1 MAYIDGIVL
10 PVPGGNKDEYLAF
23 AGKMDPIFLE
33 YGATRVVEGWGDDV
47 ARGKTTDF
55 FMATKAEEGEN
66 VVLSWIM
73 WPDKATRDAG
83 WAKIMQD
90 PRMGPGAGHTPPY
103 DGKRMFWGGFEVAL
117 DLGKD

>member
-1 MAYIDGIVL
+1 MAYIDGIVI
-10 PVPGGNKDEYLAF
+10 PVPTDKKEAF
-23 AGKMDPIFLE
+23 IAHAGKMDPIFLE
-33 YGATRVVEGWGDDV
+33 YGALRVVEGWGDDI

-66 VVLSWIM
+66 VVFSWVI

-83 WAKIMQD
+83 WGKIMQD
-90 PRMGPGAGHTPPY
+90 ERMSGDSPPF
-103 DGKRMFWGGFEVAL
+103 DGKRMFWGGFEAVL